1 MRFADIFGKGLVGAL
16 TGIDLTD
23 MVKKGGVVGA
33 ITGFNPTDGLAGADE
48 WTKAGVLG
56 HLIDGDLTGAF
67 TNPIFR
73 PKDKAGI
80 IKGPYKPDED
90 DGGFIQMPYYP
101 GAQKG
106 QRLHGIADFD
116 GNYKPTYEIPGGP
129 ITAEEMQRM
138 NQMYSIGNIG
148 K

>member
-33 ITGFNPTDGLAGADE
+33 ITGFNPTDGLAGADN

-56 HLIDGDLTGAF
+56 QLIDGDLTGAF

-73 PKDKAGI
+73 PGDKPGI

-90 DGGFIQMPYYP
+90 DSGFIQMPYKP
-101 GAQKG
+101 G
-106 QRLHGIADFD
+106 QRTHGIADFD
-116 GNYKPTYEIPGGP
+116 GNYNPTYGDF
-129 ITAEEMQRM
+129 TAEEIQRM
-138 NQMYSIGNIG
+138 NELYPLGNIS

>member
-1 MRFADIFGKGLVGAL
+1 MRFADIFGKGLVGAI

-33 ITGFNPTDGLAGADE
+33 ITGFNPTDGLAGADS

-56 HLIDGDLTGAF
+56 QLISGDITGAF
-67 TNPIFR
+67 TNPIYR
-73 PKDKAGI
+73 PGDKPGI

-90 DGGFIQMPYYP
+90 DSGFIQMPYYP
-101 GAQKG
+101 EGKKG
-106 QRLHGIADFD
+106 YGFTHGIMDFENE
-116 GNYKPTYEIPGGP
+116 GYRPKG
-129 ITAEEMQRM
+129 M
-138 NQMYSIGNIG
+138 NDEDFRDLNDLYPLGNIS